1 MSNQAES
8 SSGPG
13 RGQKRKRNPD
23 PYNDFGDGEYL
34 GDEILNETNEV
45 NEELE
50 RVLNTNSERTY
61 RHFIRMSPTAFE
73 KLLGFIK
80 QDHVFFGPRQH
91 PLKYQLALYLAQ
103 YGAGIQDE
111 VVDTTE
117 FRVALLFGYKES
129 DVARYCACVMY
140 ALKRLPIHWLDELES
155 TEKRAIKKVLNWAK
169 GASGTTPAKKARF

>member
-1 MSNQAES
+1 MPDGASPPSQIYIYTES

-34 GDEILNETNEV
+34 GDEILNETNEF
-45 NEELE
+45 NQELE

-80 QDHVFFGPRQH
+80 QDHVFFGPH
-91 PLKYQLALYLAQ
+91 
-103 YGAGIQDE
+103 E
-111 VVDTTE
+111 VVDTAE
-117 FRVALLFGYKES
+117 LLVALLFGYKES

-169 GASGTTPAKKARF
+169 GAGGTTPAKKSRC